1 VDYIASKPE
10 IIFAAFK
17 GYENEEIALNTGMIV
32 REMLR
37 HESLCK
43 ILLYSEQWVSSF
55 FLSFFG
61 SWFCVLKLSPLSQS
75 RSCQMTVTGES

>member
-1 VDYIASKPE
+1 VCTQTLKLSYDHTYTHTLSFPPRRWPTVDYIASKPE

-43 ILLYSEQWVSSF
+43 ILLGSEQ
-55 FLSFFG
+55 
-61 SWFCVLKLSPLSQS
+61 
-75 RSCQMTVTGES
+75 

>member
-1 VDYIASKPE
+1 MLIPSCRWPTVDYIASKPE

-43 ILLYSEQWVSSF
+43 ILLGSEQ
-55 FLSFFG
+55 
-61 SWFCVLKLSPLSQS
+61 
-75 RSCQMTVTGES
+75 